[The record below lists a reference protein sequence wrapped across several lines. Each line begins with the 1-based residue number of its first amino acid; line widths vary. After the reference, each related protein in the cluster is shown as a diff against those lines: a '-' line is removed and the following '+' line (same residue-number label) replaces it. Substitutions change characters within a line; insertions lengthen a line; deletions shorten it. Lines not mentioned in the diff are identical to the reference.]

1 MGKPVNTGGFG
12 GITIGGN
19 SGTPPPPPNP
29 PLPPPPPAPSPK
41 ITVTTNTTLLRQ
53 AGVQLNGPISFGG
66 QNASDNGAT
75 TSGNNTSFSFDGI
88 KGAYNANINQNFVNG
103 ITSAVSSVPND
114 VTVPL
119 ILYCDS
125 GATPQPLNQN
135 ISLKQFLNTDESDRQ
150 RISEPGYGGF
160 NLGTSPQTLNSSV
173 SGPFSFGEVR
183 GRVPNDPLAVTGNGT
198 N

>member
-1 MGKPVNTGGFG
+1 MANTFSSFGFG

-19 SGTPPPPPNP
+19 SGTPPST
-29 PLPPPPPAPSPK
+29 PSPL
-41 ITVTTNTTLLRQ
+41 TPSPPDVGGTQPTNTTLLRQ
-53 AGVQLNGPISFGG
+53 AGVQ
-66 QNASDNGAT
+66 
-75 TSGNNTSFSFDGI
+75 
-88 KGAYNANINQNFVNG
+88 
-103 ITSAVSSVPND
+103 VPND
-114 VTVPL
+114 TTSPF
-119 ILYCDS
+119 ILYGDS
-125 GATPQPLNQN
+125 GETPQPLNQN